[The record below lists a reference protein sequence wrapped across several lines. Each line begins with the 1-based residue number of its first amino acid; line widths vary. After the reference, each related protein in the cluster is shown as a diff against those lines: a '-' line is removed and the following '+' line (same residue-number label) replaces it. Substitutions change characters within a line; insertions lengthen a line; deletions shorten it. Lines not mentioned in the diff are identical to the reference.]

1 MKQLKQLQL
10 VDISH
15 CSVGDEGAIAVAD
28 AIKQSAVT
36 FFAAVQIAWS
46 CRVSLV
52 SKVCF
57 PTFSRMDVRSKIFRR
72 TGARVDKLFWERH
85 GE

>member
-1 MKQLKQLQL
+1 MISLSKHRQTMKQLKQLQL

-28 AIKQSAVT
+28 AIKQSAVA

-57 PTFSRMDVRSKIFRR
+57 PTFSRVDVR
-72 TGARVDKLFWERH
+72 
-85 GE
+85 